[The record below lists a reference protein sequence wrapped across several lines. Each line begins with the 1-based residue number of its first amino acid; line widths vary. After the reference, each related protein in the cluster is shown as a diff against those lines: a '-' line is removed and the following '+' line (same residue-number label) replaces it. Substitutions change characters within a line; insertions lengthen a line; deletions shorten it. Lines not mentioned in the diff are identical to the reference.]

1 MRASGGRSCGGR
13 LRRFYRS
20 GLLDGSAVM
29 EQPRNEKD
37 GGEDDSSDGAE
48 RKIIGFRQQGR
59 PLEMGLNEV
68 VARPRGRASDR
79 DGLRMDRRV
88 GGREGRWAPG
98 FALCGG
104 RESGGGRR

>member
-37 GGEDDSSDGAE
+37 GGEDDSSDDAE

-68 VARPRGRASDR
+68 VARPCGRASDR
-79 DGLRMDRRV
+79 DGLRMDRRL
-88 GGREGRWAPG
+88 GGREWSWPRN
-98 FALCGG
+98 FRFCGG
-104 RESGGGRR
+104 